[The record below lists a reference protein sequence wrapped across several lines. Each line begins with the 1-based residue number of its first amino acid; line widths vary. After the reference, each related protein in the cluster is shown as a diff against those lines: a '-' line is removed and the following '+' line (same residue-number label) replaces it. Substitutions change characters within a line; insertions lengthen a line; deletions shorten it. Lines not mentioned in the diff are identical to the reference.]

1 VQSKEPSSWLARRR
15 EKSHEGGA
23 AATWRRDRFRFSL
36 FSFFFFFLLS
46 KLPPSPFSFFLPPPL
61 VCVEGNYLWAKCCLG
76 LKIGPSTF
84 FCKILIFLNFFV
96 FF

>member
-1 VQSKEPSSWLARRR
+1 
-15 EKSHEGGA
+15 
-23 AATWRRDRFRFSL
+23 
-36 FSFFFFFLLS
+36 
-46 KLPPSPFSFFLPPPL
+46 L

-96 FF
+96 FFWKRAISTST